1 MAAKKKRQPAGFDV
15 QRGIAAHVEAY
26 RKAHGWAAICLAY
39 REAGKTMQ
47 AKAAENEANYWLR
60 KMLVLEREVGP
71 TSSGSRSRQ
80 S

>member
-15 QRGIAAHVEAY
+15 QRGFAAHVDAH

-47 AKAAENEANYWLR
+47 AKAAENEAKYWLR
-60 KMLVLEREVGP
+60 KMLVLEGEVGP
-71 TSSGSRSRQ
+71 TSSRRGSRQ

>member
-15 QRGIAAHVEAY
+15 QRGFTAHVDAH

-39 REAGKTMQ
+39 CEAATTMH
-47 AKAAENEANYWLR
+47 AKAAENEAKYWLR
-60 KMLVLEREVGP
+60 KMLVLDWEVGP
-71 TSSGSRSRQ
+71 TSSGSGSRQ